1 MLSLMFNYLFFVHS
15 FVIAIIQYLTMKVT
29 IYINY
34 VIFIHF
40 IVLFEPLRHVACIY
54 SLQTTKPTLKK
65 ELTLAT
71 QATASKPKPHNP
83 LGRTTGEQP
92 VHKKSPPTPN
102 PKADQRDPK
111 LRGNLE

>member
-1 MLSLMFNYLFFVHS
+1 MR
-15 FVIAIIQYLTMKVT
+15 VT

-34 VIFIHF
+34 VIFVYF

-54 SLQTTKPTLKK
+54 SLQAIKLSLQK
-65 ELTLAT
+65 EPSLSNKTPV
-71 QATASKPKPHNP
+71 SKPKPHNP

-92 VHKKSPPTPN
+92 VYKKSPPTPN
-102 PKADQRDPK
+102 QKADQRGPK